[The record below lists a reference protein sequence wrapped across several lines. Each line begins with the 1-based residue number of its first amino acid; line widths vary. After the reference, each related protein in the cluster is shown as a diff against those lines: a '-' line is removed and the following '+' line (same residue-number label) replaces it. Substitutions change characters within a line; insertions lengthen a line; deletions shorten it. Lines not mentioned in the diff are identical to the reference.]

1 MSREIA
7 RTLSPR
13 EAAILKLASEGFTD
27 AAIAH
32 NLDIS
37 EGTVGT
43 YWGRI
48 RTKLGPFSRPELVAI
63 AIRSELSQQIEELEG
78 QRDRLK
84 SDLDRSMASGQLYE
98 EILDAADEG
107 VLLLEASGTIR
118 HANPFAL
125 SMFGYSRDELTGRP
139 LTDIIPERY
148 RIVHTQ
154 HLRQFVANPTNRK
167 MNEHSDSV
175 GLMKSGEEISVY
187 IVISA
192 VRRDEELF
200 LTCFIRPGF
209 D

>member
-32 NLDIS
+32 NLEIS

-63 AIRSELSQQIEELEG
+63 AIRSELAQQIEELEQ
-78 QRDRLK
+78 QRDHLK
-84 SDLDRSMASGQLYE
+84 SDLDRSLASGLLYE
-98 EILDAADEG
+98 EVLDAADEG
-107 VLLLEASGTIR
+107 VLLLETGGIIR

-125 SMFGYSRDELTGRP
+125 AMFGYEKGELTGRP
-139 LTDIIPERY
+139 LAELIPERF
-148 RIVHTQ
+148 RIVHMQ
-154 HLRQFVANPTNRK
+154 HLREYVANPTNRR

-175 GLMKSGEEISVY
+175 GLTKSGDEISVY

-192 VRRDEELF
+192 VHRDGEIF
-200 LTCFIRPGF
+200 LTCFVRHGF